1 MNDFIQLIKS
11 KNISE
16 IKQNLTYSLIG
27 KLACIPI
34 AVFFISVVIELI
46 KALTTTMSFDLEM
59 YNPYAYTIS
68 YINVI
73 ATVFGILAI
82 FLYLLRL
89 HFDHKLT
96 KKHILNHSSILLFI
110 ILSVWI
116 IITTAI
122 NGFTPYALHGTYY
135 RNESL
140 FTFLRYYL
148 IYFMCG
154 VIVTNK
160 QKDFLLHLLMYSSM
174 ILVFCDLLD
183 YINMLN
189 DQFMT
194 LWSSVFY
201 NTNHYGYYLTIVCL
215 VSMSYFLTNEHNL
228 KYLVIFCFNLIVLL
242 FNNTFGSYLGVLIGL
257 IFALAV
263 SFKVNLINKQ
273 RIITIAIII
282 VLSTIFV
289 KAINPLSSG
298 NFVTLSRDLSEIT
311 SDSQQSKTAGS
322 NRWGL
327 WLYSINKLNKKPS
340 TYITGYGIEGIS
352 DQMQKDTGDSRPH
365 NEFLQQVVFF
375 GLPALILY
383 VIAIFLIYLRG
394 YHYASTLSI
403 PTIVALIAAF
413 GYLFQSSFGNT
424 MFYTSPFF
432 FSILGTCYHKT
443 PSI

>member
-11 KNISE
+11 KNISQ
-16 IKQNLTYSLIG
+16 IKHNLTYSLIG
-27 KLACIPI
+27 KIACIPI
-34 AVFFISVVIELI
+34 AAFFISVVIELI

-96 KKHILNHSSILLFI
+96 KKHILKHPSILLFI
-110 ILSVWI
+110 ILSIWI

-174 ILVFCDLLD
+174 ILVFCNLLD

-311 SDSQQSKTAGS
+311 SDSQQSKAAGS

-365 NEFLQQVVFF
+365 NEFLQQIVFF
-375 GLPALILY
+375 GLPALIIY
-383 VIAIFLIYLRG
+383 VAAIFLMYLRG
-394 YHYASTLSI
+394 YHNATLLSI
-403 PTIVALIAAF
+403 STIVALIASF

-443 PSI
+443 PSM

>member
-96 KKHILNHSSILLFI
+96 KKHILNHPSILLFI
-110 ILSVWI
+110 ILSIWI

-311 SDSQQSKTAGS
+311 SDSQQSKAAGS

-340 TYITGYGIEGIS
+340 TYLIGYGIEGIS

-383 VIAIFLIYLRG
+383 VVAIFLIYLRG
-394 YHYASTLSI
+394 YYNSSLLSI
-403 PTIVALIAAF
+403 PTIVALIASF

-443 PSI
+443 PSM

>member
-11 KNISE
+11 KNISQ
-16 IKQNLTYSLIG
+16 IKHNLTYSLIG
-27 KLACIPI
+27 KIACIPI
-34 AVFFISVVIELI
+34 AAFFISVVIELI

-96 KKHILNHSSILLFI
+96 KKHILKHPSILLFI
-110 ILSVWI
+110 ILSIWI

-174 ILVFCDLLD
+174 ILVFCNLLD

-298 NFVTLSRDLSEIT
+298 NFTQLYTDLSNVTEEN
-311 SDSQQSKTAGS
+311 SEAQMAGS

-340 TYITGYGIEGIS
+340 AYITGYGIEGIT
-352 DQMQKDTGDSRPH
+352 DQMSKKTGESRPH

-383 VIAIFLIYLRG
+383 VVAIFLIYLRG

-424 MFYTSPFF
+424 MYYTSPFF
-432 FSILGTCYHKT
+432 FSILGMTYYHK
-443 PSI
+443 

>member
-110 ILSVWI
+110 ILSIWI

>member
-16 IKQNLTYSLIG
+16 IKQNLTYSLID

-96 KKHILNHSSILLFI
+96 KKHILNHPSILLFI
-110 ILSVWI
+110 ILSIWI

-174 ILVFCDLLD
+174 ILVFCNLLD

-215 VSMSYFLTNEHNL
+215 VSMSYFLTKGHNL

-311 SDSQQSKTAGS
+311 SDSQQSKAAGS

-340 TYITGYGIEGIS
+340 TYLIGYGIEGIS

-383 VIAIFLIYLRG
+383 VVAIFLIYLRG
-394 YHYASTLSI
+394 YYNSSLLSI
-403 PTIVALIAAF
+403 PTIVALIASF

>member
-11 KNISE
+11 KNISQ
-16 IKQNLTYSLIG
+16 IKHNLTYSLIG
-27 KLACIPI
+27 KIACIPI
-34 AVFFISVVIELI
+34 AAFFISVVIELI

-96 KKHILNHSSILLFI
+96 KKHILNHPSILIFI
-110 ILSVWI
+110 ILSIWI

-122 NGFTPYALHGTYY
+122 NGYTPYALHGTYY

-174 ILVFCDLLD
+174 ILVFCNLLD

-282 VLSTIFV
+282 ILSTIFV

-311 SDSQQSKTAGS
+311 SDSQQSKAAGS

-340 TYITGYGIEGIS
+340 TYLTGYGIEGIS

-365 NEFLQQVVFF
+365 NEFLQQIVFF
-375 GLPALILY
+375 GLPALIIY
-383 VIAIFLIYLRG
+383 VAAIFLMYLRG
-394 YHYASTLSI
+394 YHNATLLSI
-403 PTIVALIAAF
+403 STIVALIAAF

-432 FSILGTCYHKT
+432 FSILGMAYDHK
-443 PSI
+443 

>member
-1 MNDFIQLIKS
+1 MNDFIQLMKS
-11 KNISE
+11 KDISQ
-16 IKQNLTYSLIG
+16 IKLNLTYSLIG
-27 KLACIPI
+27 KIACIPI
-34 AVFFISVVIELI
+34 AAFFISVILELI

-59 YNPYAYTIS
+59 YNPYAYTKS

-96 KKHILNHSSILLFI
+96 KKHILNHPSILLFI
-110 ILSVWI
+110 ILSIWI

-298 NFVTLSRDLSEIT
+298 NFTQLYTDLSNVTEENPEA
-311 SDSQQSKTAGS
+311 QMAGS

-340 TYITGYGIEGIS
+340 AYITGYGIEGIT
-352 DQMQKDTGDSRPH
+352 DQMPKKTGESRHH

-375 GLPALILY
+375 GLPACIIY
-383 VIAIFLIYLRG
+383 VATIFIIYLRG
-394 YHYASTLSI
+394 YYYASTLSI
-403 PTIVALIAAF
+403 PTIVALIASF
-413 GYLFQSSFGNT
+413 SYLFQSSFGNT
-424 MFYTSPFF
+424 MYYTSPFF
-432 FSILGTCYHKT
+432 FSILGMAYDHK
-443 PSI
+443 

>member
-1 MNDFIQLIKS
+1 
-11 KNISE
+11 
-16 IKQNLTYSLIG
+16 
-27 KLACIPI
+27 
-34 AVFFISVVIELI
+34 
-46 KALTTTMSFDLEM
+46 
-59 YNPYAYTIS
+59 
-68 YINVI
+68 
-73 ATVFGILAI
+73 
-82 FLYLLRL
+82 
-89 HFDHKLT
+89 
-96 KKHILNHSSILLFI
+96 
-110 ILSVWI
+110 
-116 IITTAI
+116 
-122 NGFTPYALHGTYY
+122 
-135 RNESL
+135 
-140 FTFLRYYL
+140 
-148 IYFMCG
+148 MCG

-160 QKDFLLHLLMYSSM
+160 QKDFLLHLLMYTSM
-174 ILVFCDLLD
+174 ILVLFDLLN
-183 YINMLN
+183 YINLFD

-298 NFVTLSRDLSEIT
+298 NFTILFQDLINIT
-311 SDSQQSKTAGS
+311 TESQQSETAGS

-340 TYITGYGIEGIS
+340 AYITGYGIEGIT
-352 DQMQKDTGDSRPH
+352 DQMSKKTGESRPH

-383 VIAIFLIYLRG
+383 VVAIFLIYLRG

-424 MFYTSPFF
+424 MYYTSPFF
-432 FSILGTCYHKT
+432 FSILGMAYYHK
-443 PSI
+443 